1 MRTAACVGRI
11 GGLAIALGVGTA
23 LATGTG
29 IASADSGDSTS
40 SSSSTAHSSRHQRTA
55 AKPKPA
61 KPASSV
67 TTTTSTAAAAA
78 IDTAV
83 APKVLPRSASRST
96 GRFAPNRPVDPID
109 PSPLIALA
117 SWTRREPETTVA
129 AAPTAT
135 TSLTAVTSAPV
146 TTKVGWVTG
155 PGNGTS
161 ARFGIYGTDV
171 GIMWDNGM
179 TGDQHQVLMI
189 FGDTFSGPGMS
200 GTWRSNVLLRTT
212 DPITRAFATG
222 SLTDPFAGSPL
233 TSTGISKQVIRG
245 NASYLGLFGSE
256 VTIIPTAAISVPYDN
271 TYGARQYV
279 NFMSVRSW
287 DFGGQWT
294 TNYSAIA
301 YSDDNGQNWTVAP
314 QTIRAASWLR
324 SSRSFVYG
332 NQNFQQGAYVKP
344 PADSADAGYVYSY
357 GTPSGR
363 MGSAYVSR
371 VREADLLDLAQYEY
385 WNGSSWTIN
394 DPSAAVPILPPT
406 TQNQNA
412 GGFLGQLGLFFGS
425 WVAGIFGVGG
435 PNGHV
440 SEMSV
445 QYNTYLNKYVAMYSD
460 GTGTVVM
467 RTSDSPQGTWSSA
480 TPLITSLQYPGLYAP
495 MMDPLSTGQDI
506 YWNLSLWG
514 DYNVVLMKTT
524 LA

>member
-1 MRTAACVGRI
+1 MRTATCVGRI
-11 GGLAIALGVGTA
+11 GGLAIALGVGVA
-23 LATGTG
+23 LAAGAGT
-29 IASADSGDSTS
+29 ASADSGDSAAGS
-40 SSSSTAHSSRHQRTA
+40 ASTAHSPRHQSA
-55 AKPKPA
+55 AAPRKSA
-61 KPASSV
+61 KPARA
-67 TTTTSTAAAAA
+67 TRATAATAAASAA
-78 IDTAV
+78 ATDTV
-83 APKVLPRSASRST
+83 EVSKLVPRSTSRST
-96 GRFAPNRPVDPID
+96 GRFARNRPVDPVD

-117 SWTRREPETTVA
+117 SLTRREPE
-129 AAPTAT
+129 AT
-135 TSLTAVTSAPV
+135 TAAAPV

-161 ARFGIYGTDV
+161 APFGIYGTDV

-189 FGDTFSGPGMS
+189 FGDTFSGPNQS
-200 GTWRSNVLLRTT
+200 GVWRSNVLLRTT
-212 DPITRAFATG
+212 DPITRTFATG

-233 TSTGISKQVIRG
+233 SSTGMSKQLIRG
-245 NASYLGLFGSE
+245 NPGLLGIFGSE
-256 VTIIPTAAISVPYDN
+256 VTIIPTAAISVPFDN
-271 TYGARQYV
+271 VYGARQYV

-287 DFGGQWT
+287 DFPGQWT
-294 TNYSAIA
+294 TNYSAVA

-314 QTIRAASWLR
+314 QTVRAASWLR

-344 PADSADAGYVYSY
+344 PADSPDAGYVFSY

-371 VREADLLDLAQYEY
+371 VKEADILDLTKYEY
-385 WNGSSWTIN
+385 WNGSSWTVD

-460 GTGTVVM
+460 ATGTVVM

-480 TPLITSLQYPGLYAP
+480 TPLVNSLQYPGLYAP

-514 DYNVVLMKTT
+514 DYNVALMKTT
-524 LA
+524 LV

>member
-1 MRTAACVGRI
+1 M
-11 GGLAIALGVGTA
+11 GTA

-29 IASADSGDSTS
+29 IAAADSGDSTS
-40 SSSSTAHSSRHQRTA
+40 SSSSTAHSPRHQRTA
-55 AKPKPA
+55 AKPTAA
-61 KPASSV
+61 KPARAAA
-67 TTTTSTAAAAA
+67 TTTARAAAAA
-78 IDTAV
+78 DTIDT
-83 APKVLPRSASRST
+83 PKALPRSASRST
-96 GRFAPNRPVDPID
+96 GRFAPNRPAAPVDPTPLIAFASSRSTGRFAPNRPAAPVD
-109 PSPLIALA
+109 PTPLIALA
-117 SWTRREPETTVA
+117 SWTRRDPETA
-129 AAPTAT
+129 AV
-135 TSLTAVTSAPV
+135 TAVTSAPV
-146 TTKVGWVTG
+146 TTRVGWVTG

-189 FGDTFSGPGMS
+189 FGDTFSGPNQS
-200 GTWRSNVLLRTT
+200 GVWRSNVLLRTT

-271 TYGARQYV
+271 TYGARQYF

-363 MGSAYVSR
+363 MGSAYLSR
-371 VREADLLDLAQYEY
+371 VKEADILDLTQYEY

-394 DPSAAVPILPPT
+394 DPAAAVPILPPT
-406 TQNQNA
+406 SQNQNA

-425 WVAGIFGVGG
+425 WVAGVFGVGG

-480 TPLITSLQYPGLYAP
+480 TPLVTSLQYPGLYAP

>member
-1 MRTAACVGRI
+1 MKGDRMRTAIHLGRI
-11 GGLAIALGVGTA
+11 GGLAIALGIGGA
-23 LATGTG
+23 LASGAG
-29 IASADSGDSTS
+29 IASADSTDSAPS
-40 SSSSTAHSSRHQRTA
+40 SSSAAHSARHQRTPSPRA
-55 AKPKPA
+55 TV
-61 KPASSV
+61 KPAS
-67 TTTTSTAAAAA
+67 AAAAA
-78 IDTAV
+78 SSTTATPARDSAEVLNAVPRRASRATGSFASSQPAAPV
-83 APKVLPRSASRST
+83 AP
-96 GRFAPNRPVDPID
+96 VDQA
-109 PSPLIALA
+109 PLIALA
-117 SWTRREPETTVA
+117 
-129 AAPTAT
+129 
-135 TSLTAVTSAPV
+135 AVTASPV

-155 PGNGTS
+155 PNNGTS
-161 ARFGIYGTDV
+161 ARFGVYGTDV
-171 GIMWDNGM
+171 GVMWDNGM
-179 TGDQHQVLMI
+179 TGQDRQVLII
-189 FGDTFSGPGMS
+189 FGDTFSGPNQS
-200 GTWRSNVLLRTT
+200 GVWRSNVLLRTT
-212 DPITRAFATG
+212 DPITRTFATG
-222 SLTDPFAGSPL
+222 SLTNPFAGSPL
-233 TSTGISKQVIRG
+233 SSTGMSKQVIRG

-324 SSRSFVYG
+324 SSRSFIYG

-344 PADSADAGYVYSY
+344 PADSADAGYGYSF

-371 VREADLLDLAQYEY
+371 VKQDAILDLSQYEY
-385 WNGSSWTIN
+385 WNGASWTAN

-425 WVAGIFGVGG
+425 WVAGVFGVGG

-467 RTSDSPQGTWSSA
+467 RTADSPQGTWSAA
-480 TPLITSLQYPGLYAP
+480 TPLVNSLQYPGLYAP
-495 MMDPLSTGQDI
+495 MMDPWSTGQDI
-506 YWNLSLWG
+506 YWNMSLWG
-514 DYNVVLMKTT
+514 DYNVALMKTT

>member
-1 MRTAACVGRI
+1 MRRATYVGRI

-23 LATGTG
+23 LASGSG
-29 IASADSGDSTS
+29 IASAESGDGTPSSTS
-40 SSSSTAHSSRHQRTA
+40 AAHSPRHQRASSPRTTV
-55 AKPKPA
+55 
-61 KPASSV
+61 KPASAAPSAA
-67 TTTTSTAAAAA
+67 TTTAAGAR
-78 IDTAV
+78 DSV
-83 APKVLPRSASRST
+83 EVPKALPRRDSRAAGS
-96 GRFAPNRPVDPID
+96 FAPNRPVAPVDPA
-109 PSPLIALA
+109 PLMALA
-117 SWTRREPETTVA
+117 SWTRRDTEATTTT
-129 AAPTAT
+129 PTAT
-135 TSLTAVTSAPV
+135 ASVAAVTSSPV

-155 PGNGTS
+155 PNNGTS

-171 GIMWDNGM
+171 GVMWDNGM
-179 TGDQHQVLMI
+179 TGQDRQVLII
-189 FGDTFSGPGMS
+189 FGDTFSGPNMS
-200 GTWRSNVLLRTT
+200 GAWRSNVLLRTT
-212 DPITRAFATG
+212 DPIARTFATG
-222 SLTDPFAGSPL
+222 SLTNPFAGSPL
-233 TSTGISKQVIRG
+233 SSTGMSKQVIRG

-344 PADSADAGYVYSY
+344 PADSADAGYVYSF

-371 VREADLLDLAQYEY
+371 VKQDAILDLDQYEY
-385 WNGSSWTIN
+385 WNGASWTIN
-394 DPSAAVPILPPT
+394 DPSAAIPILPPT

-425 WVAGIFGVGG
+425 WVAGVFGVGG

-467 RTSDSPQGTWSSA
+467 RTADSPQGTWSSA
-480 TPLITSLQYPGLYAP
+480 TPLVNSLQYPGLYAP
-495 MMDPLSTGQDI
+495 MMDPWSTGQDI
-506 YWNLSLWG
+506 YWNMSLWG
-514 DYNVVLMKTT
+514 DYNVALMKTT